1 MSGFERGRDIYNTRC
16 YFCHGYAGDAK
27 TLAASYLTP
36 PPRDFSRTP
45 RTTLSRTQ
53 MIEAV
58 THGRPNT
65 GMMRFS
71 DVLNAEDIA
80 AVVDFVR
87 SAFMGGV
94 TANTRYHTPENGWPD
109 HARYE
114 AAFPFALGAIPLD
127 TPGEKLDEA
136 QQAGRRLFLSS
147 CVTCHDRGRVTDAGE
162 IWNRK
167 SISFPR
173 AAYSHQNDP
182 KPATASAPLEVDA
195 VSGASPFADHDR
207 PPPADELTDQQRQ
220 GKALFEKNCAFCH
233 GADGTGKNWIG
244 SFLQPHPRDLTVE
257 QWAQEVTP
265 ERLRT
270 VIRDGLS
277 NTTMSA
283 WRTVLTAEQIDA
295 LVEYVMR
302 MFVLPARK

>member
-1 MSGFERGRDIYNTRC
+1 
-16 YFCHGYAGDAK
+16 
-27 TLAASYLTP
+27 
-36 PPRDFSRTP
+36 
-45 RTTLSRTQ
+45 
-53 MIEAV
+53 MIETV
-58 THGRPNT
+58 TYGRPNT
-65 GMMRFS
+65 SMMRFA
-71 DVLNAEDIA
+71 DVLSADEIT

-87 SAFMGGV
+87 SAFMSGSS
-94 TANTRYHTPENGWPD
+94 ANTRYHTEENGWPD
-109 HARYE
+109 HARYG
-114 AAFPFALGAIPLD
+114 AAFPFALGEVPLD
-127 TPGEKLDEA
+127 TPFEQLDPA
-136 QQAGRRLFLSS
+136 QQAGRRLFMSS
-147 CVTCHDRGRVTDAGE
+147 CITCHDRGRVTEAGE
-162 IWNRK
+162 LWNRK

-173 AAYSHQNDP
+173 AAYSHQSEA
-182 KPATASAPLEVDA
+182 KSVSASDAFEVDA

-207 PPPADELTDQQRQ
+207 PPPAPELTEQQSQ
-220 GKALFEKNCAFCH
+220 GKTLFEKNCAFCH

-270 VIRDGLS
+270 VIRDGIP

-283 WRTVLTAEQIDA
+283 WRTVLTAEQIDT